1 MPNRRPEA
9 ALPDDWVERYFEAR
23 VKRALPPP
31 ALPVDRATEP
41 EEPIDIAAYMARLSH
56 EARTKAGQPRFELA
70 VKHPLPPIPKPR
82 LKDLLQHDDAGFVR
96 AAYQTML
103 GRPPDP
109 SGGAFY
115 LASLGSGAIERTELL
130 DRLRES
136 PEGAAYAAEIG
147 AIGLW
152 LWLHRKRRDLRRRLR
167 AALSNQA

>member
-31 ALPVDRATEP
+31 GLPVDHEIEP
-41 EEPIDIAAYMARLSH
+41 QELIDIAAYMARLSH
-56 EARTKAGQPRFELA
+56 EARTKARQPRFELA

-82 LKDLLQHDDAGFVR
+82 LKDLLQHDDVGFVR

-103 GRPPDP
+103 GRQPDS
-109 SGGAFY
+109 SGAASC
-115 LASLGSGAIERTELL
+115 LASLRSGANERMELL

-136 PEGAAYAAEIG
+136 PEGAAYEAQIG
-147 AIGLW
+147 AIALW

-167 AALSNQA
+167 AVLSNQA